1 MTDALQELA
10 ALEAADSFVA
20 RHIAPT
26 EAEIAAMLKAVGA
39 ELDLEYGNIFGSSWG
54 TEGESDSRITIL
66 RRKRILNRL
75 STVIPP
81 PIKKQRPVPVP
92 DDDASDASDDLDAFD
107 SDV

>member
-1 MTDALQELA
+1 MLL
-10 ALEAADSFVA
+10 F
-20 RHIAPT
+20 P
-26 EAEIAAMLKAVGA
+26 MLKAVGA